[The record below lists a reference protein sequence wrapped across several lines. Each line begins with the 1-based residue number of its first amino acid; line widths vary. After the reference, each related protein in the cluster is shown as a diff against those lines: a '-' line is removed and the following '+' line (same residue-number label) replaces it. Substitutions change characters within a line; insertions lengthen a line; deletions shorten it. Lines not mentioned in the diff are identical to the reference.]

1 MTSAADFTREPPQ
14 QPPKDYTVIKD
25 LARVFVDVCTSA
37 DAVMVVMFCLI
48 IFTTIYGVAGLAMS
62 SSCETHGLLAGAK
75 TGHDVRMS
83 FTFHCV
89 AEVDGKWVEVQP

>member
-1 MTSAADFTREPPQ
+1 MTSAADSTRQ
-14 QPPKDYTVIKD
+14 QKQPPKDYALIKD
-25 LARVFVDVCTSA
+25 IARVVVDVATSA
-37 DAVMVVMFCLI
+37 DAAMVLMASLI
-48 IFTTIYGVAGLAMS
+48 AFMTIYGVVGLAMS

-89 AEVDGKWVEVQP
+89 AEVDGKWVEVK